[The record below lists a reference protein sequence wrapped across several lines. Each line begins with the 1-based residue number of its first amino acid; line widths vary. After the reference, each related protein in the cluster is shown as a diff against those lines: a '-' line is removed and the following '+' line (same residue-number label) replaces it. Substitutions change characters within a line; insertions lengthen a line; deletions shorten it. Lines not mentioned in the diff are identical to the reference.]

1 MVSPMPGGN
10 VNYPVT
16 VTLTLNN
23 QVLQSLINPT
33 AKKKTDD
40 SSSKV
45 LKTLYSLEK
54 FASASL
60 RNSDVMKAYTG
71 AMGKTFGAAMNLL
84 LLPFMP
90 LFNLLLLFMNKM
102 IVWLVTSGVLDKMLQ
117 ASQSI
122 ARGVER
128 LFDLWENFSWSK
140 LGSMIW
146 DGIQEVMGNKVGFGA
161 LAVGGLA
168 LAHMMPFIG
177 PLMMM
182 AEGFLIKR
190 GIGMIIGRGAAAAGA
205 AAVAGGAEA
214 GVAAA
219 GAGAAEAGVATAGA
233 GLAGGGLAAAGL
245 AALAVLGG
253 VTIGAGSQVLASN
266 LIQGRTAGAR
276 LGRTLAAGAGWA
288 AGGALTGA
296 AIGSLFFGAGA
307 VPGAGIGAA
316 VGGGIGLLLQ
326 GVGEIK
332 DYMQYGN
339 DSGAQGD
346 QGGQGSYYYKN
357 NSDNTTTNVT
367 NYISPNYSDLQRVM
381 NGLNSSSSGVPLS
394 GGGGGGAW

>member
-90 LFNLLLLFMNKM
+90 LFNLLLVFMNKM

-190 GIGMIIGRGAAAAGA
+190 GIGMIIGRGAAAA
-205 AAVAGGAEA
+205 E
-214 GVAAA
+214 
-219 GAGAAEAGVATAGA
+219 
-233 GLAGGGLAAAGL
+233 
-245 AALAVLGG
+245 
-253 VTIGAGSQVLASN
+253 IGRAHV
-266 LIQGRTAGAR
+266 
-276 LGRTLAAGAGWA
+276 
-288 AGGALTGA
+288 
-296 AIGSLFFGAGA
+296 
-307 VPGAGIGAA
+307 
-316 VGGGIGLLLQ
+316 
-326 GVGEIK
+326 
-332 DYMQYGN
+332 
-339 DSGAQGD
+339 
-346 QGGQGSYYYKN
+346 
-357 NSDNTTTNVT
+357 
-367 NYISPNYSDLQRVM
+367 
-381 NGLNSSSSGVPLS
+381 
-394 GGGGGGAW
+394 

>member
-205 AAVAGGAEA
+205 AAAGSTAAGATAAGATAAGATAAGGAS
-214 GVAAA
+214 
-219 GAGAAEAGVATAGA
+219 ATAGA
-233 GLAGGGLAAAGL
+233 GLAGGGILAAGL
-245 AALAVLGG
+245 SALAVLGG
-253 VTIGAGSQVLASN
+253 IAIGVGSQVLASS
-266 LIQGRTAGAR
+266 LIPGRTAGAR
-276 LGRTLAAGAGWA
+276 LGRTLASGAGWA
-288 AGGALTGA
+288 AGGAVAGGLIGGPPGAVIGA
-296 AIGSLFFGAGA
+296 AI
-307 VPGAGIGAA
+307 
-316 VGGGIGLLLQ
+316 GGGIGLLLQ

>member
-205 AAVAGGAEA
+205 AAAGGTAAGAAGATAAGATAAGGA
-214 GVAAA
+214 AATYGLGSLAAYTALELIGGALIGGSLQYLASQLITGRSA
-219 GAGAAEAGVATAGA
+219 GARAGRTLASGAGWALGGATAGA
-233 GLAGGGLAAAGL
+233 M
-245 AALAVLGG
+245 LG
-253 VTIGAGSQVLASN
+253 AP
-266 LIQGRTAGAR
+266 
-276 LGRTLAAGAGWA
+276 
-288 AGGALTGA
+288 
-296 AIGSLFFGAGA
+296 LFGIGA
-307 VPGAGIGAA
+307 VPGAAIGAA
-316 VGGGIGLLLQ
+316 IGGGIGLLLQ

>member
-205 AAVAGGAEA
+205 AAAGSTAAGATAAGATAAGATAAGGAS
-214 GVAAA
+214 
-219 GAGAAEAGVATAGA
+219 ATAGA
-233 GLAGGGLAAAGL
+233 GLAGGGILGVGL
-245 AALAVLGG
+245 SALAVLGG
-253 VTIGAGSQVLASN
+253 IAIGVGSQVLASS
-266 LIQGRTAGAR
+266 LIPGRTAGAR
-276 LGRTLAAGAGWA
+276 LGRTLASGAGWA
-288 AGGALTGA
+288 AGGAVAGGLIGGPPGAVIGA
-296 AIGSLFFGAGA
+296 AI
-307 VPGAGIGAA
+307 
-316 VGGGIGLLLQ
+316 GGGIGLLLQ

-357 NSDNTTTNVT
+357 NSDNTTTTVT

>member
-205 AAVAGGAEA
+205 AAAGGTAAGAAGATAAGATAAGGAS
-214 GVAAA
+214 
-219 GAGAAEAGVATAGA
+219 ATAGA
-233 GLAGGGLAAAGL
+233 GLAGGGILAAGL
-245 AALAVLGG
+245 SALAVLGG
-253 VTIGAGSQVLASN
+253 IAIGVGSQVLASS
-266 LIQGRTAGAR
+266 LIPGRTAGAR
-276 LGRTLAAGAGWA
+276 LGRTLASGAGWA
-288 AGGALTGA
+288 AGGAVAGGLIGGPPGAVIGA
-296 AIGSLFFGAGA
+296 AI
-307 VPGAGIGAA
+307 
-316 VGGGIGLLLQ
+316 GGGIGLLLQ